1 MAQKSA
7 KVFSKTNS
15 EKTKKLR
22 VEMKDYD
29 DKSREEFPPVSYVY
43 EKYSLSEL
51 ALIAKT
57 DSDARDEYLKRVDSS
72 LRKYTHYLCDSR
84 PYLDA
89 NSVFIV
95 LEKAAN
101 KVIDIYDGSYGYPI
115 ENLLRK
121 NLQSYFNWFLKNEAV
136 KYHRELAAL
145 GKRVCFSEISFFDS
159 MTDERNPEIQILEKV
174 DMEEFMKTLDK
185 RDQEILNMYIHS
197 YTYRQI
203 AETVGMTSSA
213 ISYRISVILE
223 KFEKMR
229 NKND

>member
-1 MAQKSA
+1 MAKKYA
-7 KVFSKTNS
+7 KAFPKKNL
-15 EKTKKLR
+15 EKITETIEGMER
-22 VEMKDYD
+22 CD

-43 EKYSLSEL
+43 ERYSLSQL
-51 ALIAKT
+51 AVIAKT
-57 DSDARDEYLKRVDSS
+57 DSEARDEYLKRVDSS
-72 LRKYTHYLCDSR
+72 LRKYTHYLCDST

-145 GKRVCFSEISFFDS
+145 GKRVCVSEVSFFDS
-159 MTDERNPEIQILEKV
+159 MTDERNPETQILEKV
-174 DMEEFMKTLDK
+174 DMDEFMKTLDK
-185 RDQEILNMYIHS
+185 RDQEILDMYIHS
-197 YTYRQI
+197 FTYRQI

-223 KFEKMR
+223 KFKKMR
-229 NKND
+229 NKNN